1 MEETRARSDGRQSP
15 MSSLGERVN
24 VLGPQPIFERFAT
37 PPAMLAAA
45 ERILSLMAAGDAEAL
60 AGMATAAGA
69 AELAAVAAAVR
80 PGMYDRHEIIATAR
94 LNFHH
99 YVKARLYGPRAEP
112 FTLQFRLGEESGE
125 WRVWEAINLTGRRGA
140 WTR

>member
-1 MEETRARSDGRQSP
+1 

-45 ERILSLMAAGDAEAL
+45 ERILNLIAAGDAEAL
-60 AGMATAAGA
+60 RGMATATGA
-69 AELAAVAAAVR
+69 AELAAVAAARV
-80 PGMYDRHEIIATAR
+80 
-94 LNFHH
+94 NFHH

>member
-1 MEETRARSDGRQSP
+1 MEETGAGRAGEKSP

-45 ERILSLMAAGDAEAL
+45 ERILNLIAAGDAEAL
-60 AGMATAAGA
+60 RGMATATGA

-80 PGMYDRHEIIATAR
+80 PGIYDRHEIIATAR
-94 LNFHH
+94 INYHH

-112 FTLQFRLGEESGE
+112 FTLQFRLGEEAGE